1 MRPKGE
7 KLMAAKYN
15 EIQEFLRA
23 RADHIDCRIQE
34 IVDKN
39 EKEAIARDILNGLPE
54 WFGMSDSTEEYI
66 KDSQDKPFIA
76 CFIGDEA
83 VGFVVL
89 HTASKDC
96 AEILVMGIKKKYHR
110 LGIGRKLHNTYEA
123 MAQKLGYTY
132 SQVKTVQQGHYQAY
146 DITNHFYRSMGY
158 KELECFSQL

>member
-1 MRPKGE
+1 
-7 KLMAAKYN
+7 MAAKYN

-83 VGFVVL
+83 VSFNTLCYDVERCRERRVL
-89 HTASKDC
+89 N
-96 AEILVMGIKKKYHR
+96 R
-110 LGIGRKLHNTYEA
+110 
-123 MAQKLGYTY
+123 
-132 SQVKTVQQGHYQAY
+132 
-146 DITNHFYRSMGY
+146 TNKNSHWDSCLSRGCYR
-158 KELECFSQL
+158 

>member
-39 EKEAIARDILNGLPE
+39 EKEAIARDILNGLPK
-54 WFGMSDSTEEYI
+54 WSGMSDSTEEYI

-83 VGFVVL
+83 VGFNTLCYDASVGVL
-89 HTASKDC
+89 NPPH
-96 AEILVMGIKKKYHR
+96 E
-110 LGIGRKLHNTYEA
+110 
-123 MAQKLGYTY
+123 
-132 SQVKTVQQGHYQAY
+132 
-146 DITNHFYRSMGY
+146 
-158 KELECFSQL
+158 

>member
-1 MRPKGE
+1 MIESLNKTANAPLKTRTATKHSPP
-7 KLMAAKYN
+7 
-15 EIQEFLRA
+15 LRA

-89 HTASKDC
+89 HTSSKDC
-96 AEILVMGIKKKYHR
+96 AETWIYLFTGKNGSAGALSGIRYYQSFLYIH
-110 LGIGRKLHNTYEA
+110 GIQRAGML
-123 MAQKLGYTY
+123 
-132 SQVKTVQQGHYQAY
+132 
-146 DITNHFYRSMGY
+146 
-158 KELECFSQL
+158 FSIVR

>member
-89 HTASKDC
+89 HTSSKDC
-96 AEILVMGIKKKYHR
+96 AETWIYLFTGKNGSAGALSGIRYYQSFLYIH
-110 LGIGRKLHNTYEA
+110 GIQRAGML
-123 MAQKLGYTY
+123 
-132 SQVKTVQQGHYQAY
+132 
-146 DITNHFYRSMGY
+146 
-158 KELECFSQL
+158 FSIVR

>member
-1 MRPKGE
+1 
-7 KLMAAKYN
+7 MAAKYN
-15 EIQEFLRA
+15 GIQEFLRA

-83 VGFVVL
+83 VGFVVPAR
-89 HTASKDC
+89 T
-96 AEILVMGIKKKYHR
+96 
-110 LGIGRKLHNTYEA
+110 
-123 MAQKLGYTY
+123 AQKLGYTY

-146 DITNHFYRSMGY
+146 DITNHFYISMGY